1 VPLLFQELAAV
12 ASFIG
17 AATTAILKGHEAYQK
32 FKRRKSAR
40 RKPRRKPKPL
50 AAPVDNSP

>member
-1 VPLLFQELAAV
+1 MPLLFQELAAV